1 MWWKSDLCVTY
12 TPVHFS
18 RVPCLFTTLSGHYHG
33 WKKGGGTNSDYYYYE
48 NQPLCLSVSLRPRLT
63 SSDIWQD
70 SFHSSPFR
78 DTSNSIQFRSMAF
91 EVFSQLH
98 SIKYHS
104 ICYILKPDFMWGV
117 WLATNVW
124 VWMKLLCI
132 FRNFSQGQKKKSWDF
147 KNVSTNSISDQQNF
161 LWRKCIWTENMSKGS
176 ILCCLNNSRGA
187 FKVQAFPRGICD
199 PITSSLSFL
208 VYIQIA
214 PLQRDAP
221 ELLSRIN
228 WGHIKAPSPS
238 SHAEAVFTKYE
249 SNLMDWLLVEGK
261 SSEHFIYL
269 EVSQFFR
276 LFSS

>member
-1 MWWKSDLCVTY
+1 MACVLQSTTIVIWELVLCTINVWWKSDLCVTY

-161 LWRKCIWTENMSKGS
+161 L
-176 ILCCLNNSRGA
+176 
-187 FKVQAFPRGICD
+187 
-199 PITSSLSFL
+199 
-208 VYIQIA
+208 
-214 PLQRDAP
+214 
-221 ELLSRIN
+221 
-228 WGHIKAPSPS
+228 
-238 SHAEAVFTKYE
+238 
-249 SNLMDWLLVEGK
+249 
-261 SSEHFIYL
+261 
-269 EVSQFFR
+269 
-276 LFSS
+276 

>member
-1 MWWKSDLCVTY
+1 MHHKCVMEIWSLCHLHSR
-12 TPVHFS
+12 PFFS
-18 RVPCLFTTLSGHYHG
+18 PLLHNFIWSLS
-33 WKKGGGTNSDYYYYE
+33 WMKKGGGTNSDYYYYE

-199 PITSSLSFL
+199 PITSSLSLFPRL
-208 VYIQIA
+208 HSNCATSTWCSWAALEDKLRSHKSPIA
-214 PLQRDAP
+214 VKSCR
-221 ELLSRIN
+221 
-228 WGHIKAPSPS
+228 S
-238 SHAEAVFTKYE
+238 SVH
-249 SNLMDWLLVEGK
+249 
-261 SSEHFIYL
+261 
-269 EVSQFFR
+269 
-276 LFSS
+276 

>member
-1 MWWKSDLCVTY
+1 
-12 TPVHFS
+12 
-18 RVPCLFTTLSGHYHG
+18 
-33 WKKGGGTNSDYYYYE
+33 
-48 NQPLCLSVSLRPRLT
+48 
-63 SSDIWQD
+63 
-70 SFHSSPFR
+70 
-78 DTSNSIQFRSMAF
+78 MAF